1 MSIKLGEV
9 SRLVRRFIVLKK
21 STFVVFGYLL
31 VIFTA
36 SAEQNITTISLDVG
50 KDELNN
56 TNTMV
61 SVDKEL
67 NDTERLFFGF
77 GKSKIPSG
85 TDTIESNLSFVGLSS
100 KFSKNLKLT
109 GTLESSGLKGAYT
122 MFSTGAGIQYSQD
135 NFYIEFAP
143 ALRRINLT
151 TLSKKRLLTSS
162 IAIGF
167 KAGLFLG
174 DNFRLT
180 ASSYSYSYSR
190 DVSKL
195 TSFSSARFFDVKT
208 LLLSSGL
215 LTKSNNIETG
225 LDFNSFSISVGKN
238 TSVSAIDNTSSDYIY
253 SVIDYYF
260 SNAWSASLLFGKY
273 VGAPADQDNYTS
285 MTVNYSF

>member
-1 MSIKLGEV
+1 M
-9 SRLVRRFIVLKK
+9 LKK
-21 STFVVFGYLL
+21 SLFIVFGYLL
-31 VIFTA
+31 AIFA
-36 SAEQNITTISLDVG
+36 AAAEQNLTTISLNIG

-56 TNTMV
+56 TNSMA

-67 NDTERLFFGF
+67 SDTERLFFGF

-85 TDTIESNLSFVGLSS
+85 TETIESSLMFVALSS
-100 KFSKNLKLT
+100 KFSKSLKLT

-122 MFSTGAGIQYSQD
+122 MFSTGAGIQYRQD
-135 NFYIEFAP
+135 NFFVEFAP

-151 TLSKKRLLTSS
+151 TLSNRKLLTTS

-174 DNFRLT
+174 ENFRLT

-215 LTKSNNIETG
+215 LTKSNNLEAG
-225 LDFNSFSISVGKN
+225 LDFDSFSISAGKN
-238 TSVSAIDNTSSDYIY
+238 TSISALDNTSSDYIY

-260 SNAWSASLLFGKY
+260 STAWSASLLFGKY
-273 VGAPADQDNYTS
+273 VGVPADQDNYS
-285 MTVNYSF
+285 SLTVNYSF